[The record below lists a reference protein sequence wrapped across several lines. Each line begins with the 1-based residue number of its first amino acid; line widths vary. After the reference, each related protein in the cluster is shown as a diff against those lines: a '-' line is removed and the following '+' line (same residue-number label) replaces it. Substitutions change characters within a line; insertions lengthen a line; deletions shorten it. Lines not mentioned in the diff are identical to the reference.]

1 MFRTE
6 LFSLTRLLVIFSLTH
21 ALKVRSMTCTVRKC
35 NQCSSVF
42 AQKMGSFEQQE
53 FCKGHGST
61 DRYIIQVDS
70 DLLAAKNP
78 MWWSKFKPLS
88 WHPVVNHCK
97 ATLCDDYFES
107 FSYPP
112 VKLLLPTDKIVTSRI
127 GVSQSVITCVLL
139 VEKKTLW
146 SGIIHTK
153 NLRSESGFEGV
164 GSVGNHT
171 RYN

>member
-61 DRYIIQVDS
+61 NRYIIQVDS
-70 DLLAAKNP
+70 GKKTNA
-78 MWWSKFKPLS
+78 WWSKFKPLY
-88 WHPVVNHCK
+88 WHTVVNHCK
-97 ATLCDDYFES
+97 ATFCDDYFES

-112 VKLLLPTDKIVTSRI
+112 IILLLPTNKIITSRI
-127 GVSQSVITCVLL
+127 GASQSVITSVLL
-139 VEKKTLW
+139 VEKIWKACHVNFTC
-146 SGIIHTK
+146 I
-153 NLRSESGFEGV
+153 
-164 GSVGNHT
+164 
-171 RYN
+171 